1 LKLSSFAT
9 FRFGRYTVLRDFEG
23 EAESDFTAPE
33 VESGDDYKQ
42 PADIWA
48 LGVLLFHLLTFEYF
62 FEVNR
67 ILELK
72 EAIKLREHTTIY
84 KGKFLKTYRTIL
96 DGMLKINPAERM
108 NINQVLAEPCIRENV
123 WDWIT
128 SPMFQEQYI
137 ESHR

>member
-1 LKLSSFAT
+1 M
-9 FRFGRYTVLRDFEG
+9 LRDFEG

-67 ILELK
+67 VLELK
-72 EAIKLREHTTIY
+72 EAVKLREHTCIY

-96 DGMLKINPAERM
+96 DGMCKINPAERM
-108 NINQVLAEPCIRENV
+108 TIN
-123 WDWIT
+123 
-128 SPMFQEQYI
+128 
-137 ESHR
+137 